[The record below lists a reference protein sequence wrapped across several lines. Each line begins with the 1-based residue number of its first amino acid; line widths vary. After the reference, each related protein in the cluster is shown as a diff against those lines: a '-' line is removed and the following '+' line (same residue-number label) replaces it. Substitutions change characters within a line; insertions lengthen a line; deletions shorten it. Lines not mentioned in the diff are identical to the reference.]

1 MNYLLVNVNMVE
13 KNGSPRKAAGQ
24 LCHVRR
30 HGIRTAKKQH
40 LQFCRCLKN
49 GMDLGAVTILSM
61 TIIAWAFL
69 PVNRNAVPVC
79 EICAPNHCQRENVW
93 KITVYFVELQT
104 WERYNMKKENAR
116 MILNCF
122 ICNLHQ
128 LF

>member
-1 MNYLLVNVNMVE
+1 
-13 KNGSPRKAAGQ
+13 
-24 LCHVRR
+24 
-30 HGIRTAKKQH
+30 
-40 LQFCRCLKN
+40 
-49 GMDLGAVTILSM
+49 MDMGVVTILSM

-79 EICAPNHCQRENVW
+79 VICAPIHCQRENVW